1 MDIRE
6 ISEKFS
12 TDEQCLAYLQQMR
25 WPDGIIRC
33 PQCGSKDV
41 TRYERPLVEP
51 KRRSK
56 ERDEKRAQRPNR
68 RGWFFI
74 CGEKTCRNQFTPTSG
89 TLFHDT
95 HLPLIVWFHAVA
107 LMLNGKK
114 GISAKQMQR
123 DLRIGGYKTAWYLNH
138 RIREAM
144 REGSIPQ
151 LGGIVEID
159 ETYLGGRQRGHR
171 GKLKNKDVV
180 LGMRERGG
188 PLRFIHT
195 KDATAQTWKQII
207 DANLHSGL
215 ELVMTDE
222 STASKIALQA
232 KGFADRHRM
241 VKHSAKQYVEGIN
254 YTNSIESAFSLLKRG
269 IIGSF
274 HRISIKHL
282 QKYLNEFSYRFNRR
296 NDTAAFVE
304 TMRRLAQFPPLTFD
318 ALTSE
323 KV

>member
-6 ISEKFS
+6 VSEKFA
-12 TDEQCLAYLQQMR
+12 TDAQCLAYIEQMR
-25 WPDGIIRC
+25 WPDGVVRC
-33 PQCGSKDV
+33 PDCGWKDIE
-41 TRYERPLVEP
+41 RYERPKANP
-51 KRRSK
+51 KHRSK
-56 ERDEKRAQRPNR
+56 TRDPHKANR
-68 RGWFFI
+68 RHWFYI
-74 CGEKTCRNQFTPTSG
+74 CKNPTCRLQFSPTSG

-107 LMLNGKK
+107 LMLNAKK
-114 GISAKQMQR
+114 GLSAAQLQR
-123 DLRIGGYKTAWYLNH
+123 DLKIGGYKTAWYLNH

-144 REGSIPQ
+144 NEGALPP

-159 ETYLGGRQRGHR
+159 EVYLGGKQRGHA

-180 LGMRERGG
+180 LGLRERGG

-195 KDATAQTWKQII
+195 KDATSQTWKQII
-207 DANLHSGL
+207 ASNLHSGV

-222 STASKIALQA
+222 SSAAQAALRQTGQKA
-232 KGFADRHRM
+232 KHRM
-241 VKHSAKQYVEGIN
+241 VRHSAGQYVVGIN

-282 QKYLNEFSYRFNRR
+282 SKYLNEFSYRFNRR
-296 NDTAAFVE
+296 HDPHAFIE
-304 TMRRLAQFPPLTFD
+304 TVRRLAGFPPLTFD

-323 KV
+323 KA

>member
-6 ISEKFS
+6 ISEKFA

-25 WPDGIIRC
+25 WPDGVIRC
-33 PQCGSKDV
+33 PECGCKEV
-41 TRYERPLVEP
+41 
-51 KRRSK
+51 KRVDRSP
-56 ERDEKRAQRPNR
+56 EKRGRNTR
-68 RGWFFI
+68 KWFYL

-95 HLPLIVWFHAVA
+95 HLPLIVWFHAIA
-107 LMLNGKK
+107 LVLNAKK
-114 GISAKQMQR
+114 GISAKQLQR
-123 DLRIGGYKTAWYLNH
+123 DLKIGGYKTAWYLNH

-144 REGSIPQ
+144 REGAIPP

-159 ETYLGGRQRGHR
+159 ETYLGARQKGHE
-171 GKLKNKDVV
+171 GKLKNKEVV

-195 KDATAQTWKQII
+195 KDATAYTWKQII
-207 DANLHSGL
+207 ESHLHEGV

-222 STASKIALQA
+222 STAARIALKT
-232 KGFADRHRM
+232 KGMEDRHRM

-282 QKYLNEFSYRFNRR
+282 QRYLNEFGYRFNRR
-296 NDTAAFVE
+296 NDPNAFIE
-304 TMRRLAQFPPLTFD
+304 TVRRLAQFPPLRFD
-318 ALTSE
+318 VLTSG
-323 KV
+323 KA